1 MAICVAGEEKI
12 LLKVKSLKSRK
23 KYKNI
28 KNIIKKQEYWGKIL
42 KKAAKYGSLWYNN
55 YNCHFA
61 HYAERI

>member
-1 MAICVAGEEKI
+1 MEDGENYIIENETTD
-12 LLKVKSLKSRK
+12 
-23 KYKNI
+23 KN
-28 KNIIKKQEYWGKIL
+28 KKQEYWGKIL